1 MVLLVDEQ
9 HLYKGKK
16 GIRTTNC
23 MCAYDFDM
31 KFTFEC
37 VGWEWSTYDTR
48 IFLSC
53 LNNESDNFPKPPVG
67 LCANYASSTKNTLT
81 AGRTVSNELWWADM
95 IIIR

>member
-9 HLYKGKK
+9 HPYRGKK
-16 GIRTTNC
+16 GITTTNC

-31 KFTFEC
+31 KFIFAC
-37 VGWEWSTYDTR
+37 VGWEGSTYDTR

-67 LCANYASSTKNTLT
+67 LC
-81 AGRTVSNELWWADM
+81 GRLFFG
-95 IIIR
+95 